1 MKSLLMII
9 LMLGTV
15 TGYAQQPRETLY
27 ANDHNNV
34 AVIFPEPISQAI
46 TGADNFMFTFNKN
59 QPQRFGLLK
68 AFPGQ
73 KSNIFVVTSDGQMYS
88 YLLEFREELIRW
100 NYFIEKE
107 SSIGNEVEGQS
118 AIAGKQDPSP
128 KPEVETSENKDEYY
142 RKLSRIYAQTSRGK
156 IKTKRKRGLKLT
168 LKETIHYRQEVYLV
182 MSLQNKSR
190 IDFDTGTHDFFITN
204 GSKRRNASFQK
215 LKQEELY
222 RYNFPDVVKA
232 GQSASYVL
240 VFPKFTFGAKEK
252 GLVQLSEKNGN
263 RFLEL
268 KYR

>member
-1 MKSLLMII
+1 MKSLLTII
-9 LMLGTV
+9 LILGITK
-15 TGYAQQPRETLY
+15 GYSQQPRKTIY
-27 ANDHNNV
+27 ANEHNTV

-46 TGADNFMFTFNKN
+46 TGAANFIFSFNKN

-73 KSNIFVVTSDGQMYS
+73 NSNIFVVTSEGQMYS
-88 YLLEFREELIRW
+88 YLLEYREELPRW
-100 NYFIEKE
+100 NYFIERESGIGKE
-107 SSIGNEVEGQS
+107 VKGAS
-118 AIAGKQDPSP
+118 AIAEKENSSP
-128 KPEVETSENKDEYY
+128 KPEVEASENKEKYY

-156 IKTKRKRGLKLT
+156 IKTKRKRGLKFT
-168 LKETIHYRQEVYLV
+168 IKETIHYRQEVYLV

-190 IDFDTGTHDFFITN
+190 IDFETGSQDFFITN

-222 RYNFPDVVKA
+222 RYNFPEVVKA

-252 GLVQLSEKNGN
+252 GVVQLSEKNGN

-268 KYR
+268 MYR